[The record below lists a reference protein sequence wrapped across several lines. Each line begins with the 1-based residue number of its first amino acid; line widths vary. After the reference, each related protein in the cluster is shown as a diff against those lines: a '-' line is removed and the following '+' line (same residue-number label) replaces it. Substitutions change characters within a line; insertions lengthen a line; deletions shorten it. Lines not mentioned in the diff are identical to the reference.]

1 MAEES
6 PAGWHPDPMSRYEFR
21 YWDGARWTEHV
32 SRGGQTAVDPIEAAP
47 AAADTIEATPVTAD
61 TTASPE
67 LPSVAVPV
75 ASGAAVSPTFSP
87 AAQPQAVATAAAF
100 KLCPHCRAQNA
111 TTAEVCPSC
120 GKKYVVKK
128 KWPWVVAAIFLLMV
142 VGFVGCVAVV
152 GTVAKKAVDALN
164 AEQARHAITPA
175 QFNAVKLGSTRV
187 AVVSQLGKPPQDGQ
201 LFVQRGFLSDL
212 NSSCIYYNRA
222 GGSFGDRY
230 QFCFENDALRSK
242 NAY

>member
-1 MAEES
+1 MPGES

-21 YWDGARWTEHV
+21 YWDGTCWTEHV

-47 AAADTIEATPVTAD
+47 VVVAADAIE
-61 TTASPE
+61 
-67 LPSVAVPV
+67 V
-75 ASGAAVSPTFSP
+75 ASEPATSPSFP
-87 AAQPQAVATAAAF
+87 PVAQPQAVTTAAAV

-111 TTAEVCPSC
+111 TTADICPSC

-152 GTVAKKAVDALN
+152 ATVGKKAVDALN

-175 QFNAVKLGSTRV
+175 QFNAVKLESTRV
-187 AVVSQLGKPPQDGQ
+187 EVVSQLGKPPQDAQ
-201 LFVQRGFLSDL
+201 LFVQRGFVDDI
-212 NSSCIYYNRA
+212 NSSCIYYNRS

-230 QFCFENDALRSK
+230 QFCFENNALRSK

>member
-1 MAEES
+1 MAGES

-21 YWDGARWTEHV
+21 YWDGTRWTEHV

-47 AAADTIEATPVTAD
+47 VAAAADAIESTPVAATADAIEAM
-61 TTASPE
+61 
-67 LPSVAVPV
+67 PV
-75 ASGAAVSPTFSP
+75 AAEP
-87 AAQPQAVATAAAF
+87 TAAAF

-111 TTAEVCPSC
+111 TTADVCPSC

-128 KWPWVVAAIFLLMV
+128 KWPWVVAAVFLLMV

-152 GTVAKKAVDALN
+152 GTVAKQAVDALN

-187 AVVSQLGKPPQDGQ
+187 AVVSQLGKPPQNGQ
-201 LFVQRGFLSDL
+201 LFVQRGFVDDI

-222 GGSFGDRY
+222 DGSFGDRY
-230 QFCFENDALRSK
+230 QFCFENNALRSK